1 MIGLPMYGYRDY
13 DAIIGDQLISILKRF
28 TVSIEYHEKS
38 QDHYIQYKDEK
49 GNVYAV
55 SVKCPHLGCQLEW
68 NPDEISWDCPC
79 HGSRFDFR
87 GVLLSGPAQENI
99 SHG

>member
-1 MIGLPMYGYRDY
+1 MICLPMYGYRDY

-49 GNVYAV
+49 GKSHFISYPTLSFLQSRIDLAKKLNTGL
-55 SVKCPHLGCQLEW
+55 SLW
-68 NPDEISWDCPC
+68 EIGQGLDY
-79 HGSRFDFR
+79 FYDLF
-87 GVLLSGPAQENI
+87 
-99 SHG
+99 